1 MLLASGCG
9 CFRASAG
16 FGIGLGASARVGV
29 LDVGCMGGYSHE
41 WGNCYGLEGGMTTG
55 EFGIP
60 VLGRREFLRSEEEGV
75 DRDRREGLFPMVFAL
90 TESGKIEYY
99 LNRPTEVAIAVYAGF
114 FSFHVGFEPAAIF
127 RALTGRESPDG
138 TVDVQKDEKDDK
150 IPPLETTKPGEL
162 ELLLDG
168 RTALVPRHRG
178 DYELHVAP
186 WIALVMSRSETPD
199 WAALARRQTAKGAGD
214 LARARATRD
223 PALLEA
229 AIAAT
234 PLSVEVP
241 DAARILGEV
250 QLERGELEEA
260 CMAFELESLLRPVD
274 EEASEARARVALAHA
289 ARAHELVP
297 VHESHATSVAL
308 GGVTLATEPQSIWAV
323 TPEGEIAWTRTD
335 SLTENECFRSPVG
348 AAVGLAIFEVGP
360 DPGLN
365 NNAASAGALVALD
378 EKGTARWRV
387 ELPFEGKD
395 TAIEHRLYLVSGGRV
410 YVILRSNAVAIDAR
424 TGRLEWFYARPP
436 RTRPYEM
443 PFDRRLLSPI
453 WTKQPFAT
461 LANGVLEWHA
471 DASLWQDAEPGR
483 VERLD
488 ARTGVP
494 VGEGPFDP
502 GSSASLAQDRH

>member
-1 MLLASGCG
+1 MKRALVILLALLGGCS

-41 WGNCYGLEGGMTTG
+41 WGNCYGLQGSMTTG

-60 VLGRREFLRSEEEGV
+60 VLGRREFLRGEAEGV

-90 TESGKIEYY
+90 TESGKTEYY

-114 FSFHVGFEPAAIF
+114 FSFHLGFEPAAIF

-138 TVDVQKDEKDDK
+138 TIDVQKDEKDDK

-162 ELLLDG
+162 ELLLDN
-168 RTALVPRHRG
+168 RTALVPRHHG
-178 DYELHVAP
+178 EYELHVAP
-186 WIALVMSRSETPD
+186 WIALVMSRSEAPD

-214 LARARATRD
+214 LARARAARD

-229 AIAAT
+229 AIVAA
-234 PLSVEVP
+234 PLSGDVP

-250 QLERGELEEA
+250 QLERGELDEA

-274 EEASEARARVALAHA
+274 EEASGTRARVALAHA

-297 VHESHATSVAL
+297 THESHATNVPL
-308 GGVTLATEPQSIWAV
+308 GGVTLATEPQSVWAI
-323 TPEGEIAWTRTD
+323 TAEGEIAWTRTD

-360 DPGLN
+360 DPTLN
-365 NNAASAGALVALD
+365 NNASSPGTLVALD
-378 EKGTARWRV
+378 EKGTQRWKV
-387 ELPFEGKD
+387 EL
-395 TAIEHRLYLVSGGRV
+395 
-410 YVILRSNAVAIDAR
+410 
-424 TGRLEWFYARPP
+424 
-436 RTRPYEM
+436 
-443 PFDRRLLSPI
+443 
-453 WTKQPFAT
+453 
-461 LANGVLEWHA
+461 
-471 DASLWQDAEPGR
+471 
-483 VERLD
+483 
-488 ARTGVP
+488 
-494 VGEGPFDP
+494 
-502 GSSASLAQDRH
+502 